1 MITVDKEALQKVID
15 EMKRRKSDTA
25 AEHAALVKKY
35 TARGL
40 RSATLTAEEK
50 ALLVLHAHYKEWYS
64 VGKHTPVKL
73 LDFVIDYRYAQ
84 PFLKKLRGYQV
95 IVKPVPQHGYMLI
108 TYSKRVRGKME
119 SGVLQLYD
127 LTHKFMDLEHIPTAE
142 LEGVDIEGVTV

>member
-25 AEHAALVKKY
+25 AAHAALVKKY

-40 RSATLTAEEK
+40 LYAKLTAEEK
-50 ALLVLHAHYKEWYS
+50 ALRVRHAHYKEWYS
-64 VGKHTPVKL
+64 VGKHIPVKL

-84 PFLKKLRGYQV
+84 PFLNKLRGYH
-95 IVKPVPQHGYMLI
+95 ITVKAVPQHGYMLI
-108 TYSKRVRGKME
+108 TYTKRVRGKLV

-127 LTHKFMDLEHIPTAE
+127 LTHKFTDLEHIPTAK
-142 LEGVDIEGVTV
+142 LEGVEMEGVTV